1 LDIAESQHRQLIA
14 NFNSMRSSFSNTRER
29 LFWSTMTS
37 STATATPPP
46 PIPDVPPHPMSI
58 HGNYEALAHLLVGG
72 LFGAWLATR
81 KSWLLFTGIGITA
94 VEIICAAAS
103 FVR

>member
-1 LDIAESQHRQLIA
+1 MKIAVITLAVAVAIA
-14 NFNSMRSSFSNTRER
+14 RPF
-29 LFWSTMTS
+29 L
-37 STATATPPP
+37 
-46 PIPDVPPHPMSI
+46 PPHPVSMQGS
-58 HGNYEALAHLLVGG
+58 YEALAHLLVGG
-72 LFGAWLATR
+72 VFGAWLATR

>member
-1 LDIAESQHRQLIA
+1 MKIAVITLAVAVAIA
-14 NFNSMRSSFSNTRER
+14 RPF
-29 LFWSTMTS
+29 L
-37 STATATPPP
+37 
-46 PIPDVPPHPMSI
+46 PPHPVSI
-58 HGNYEALAHLLVGG
+58 QGSYEALAHLLVGG
-72 LFGAWLATR
+72 VFGAWLATR

>member
-1 LDIAESQHRQLIA
+1 MKIAVITLAVAVAIA
-14 NFNSMRSSFSNTRER
+14 RPF
-29 LFWSTMTS
+29 L
-37 STATATPPP
+37 
-46 PIPDVPPHPMSI
+46 PPHPVSI
-58 HGNYEALAHLLVGG
+58 QGSYEAFAHLLVGG
-72 LFGAWLATR
+72 VFGAWLASR